1 MRIKVTFINIS
12 LPCTFQI
19 FLLLTTK
26 NEPKKKNETNT
37 THHYSMPLLIHLLQK
52 KSLIYFSKISILYIN
67 KNKNLHMSAFFCTFA
82 AAKSYWLG
90 RHIIKKRLLALV
102 LAYRNPENFTN
113 PKQEGS
119 KRPLGYVYPAAEHPL
134 VDCSVWWHFIFGVGV
149 TCLFLLQGF
158 PVPLTGE

>member
-26 NEPKKKNETNT
+26 NEPKKKKNETNT
-37 THHYSMPLLIHLLQK
+37 THHYSIPLLIHLLQK

-82 AAKSYWLG
+82 AAKSY
-90 RHIIKKRLLALV
+90 
-102 LAYRNPENFTN
+102 
-113 PKQEGS
+113 
-119 KRPLGYVYPAAEHPL
+119 
-134 VDCSVWWHFIFGVGV
+134 
-149 TCLFLLQGF
+149 
-158 PVPLTGE
+158 